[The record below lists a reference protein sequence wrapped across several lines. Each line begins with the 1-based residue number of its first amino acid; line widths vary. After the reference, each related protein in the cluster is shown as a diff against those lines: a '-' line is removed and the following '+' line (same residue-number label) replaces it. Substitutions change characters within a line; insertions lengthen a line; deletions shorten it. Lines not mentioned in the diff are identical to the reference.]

1 GDLRLRDLGLV
12 EAVRPA
18 AVERRAEEDVA
29 DAGRTADE
37 ADLGQIGPGATVR
50 AAGHADDD
58 LVPAQP
64 GALDRRLQPRHE
76 VGQIALALGQRQAA
90 ASPRP
95 ARQRV
100 PAEAGQ
106 LAEQT
111 VLAQQR
117 LDLPLPATGDTR
129 HDQVLVRG
137 QDEAAVVALGEAAE
151 PGAHLAGNTPVGDV
165 EAEVP
170 E

>member
-1 GDLRLRDLGLV
+1 
-12 EAVRPA
+12 
-18 AVERRAEEDVA
+18 
-29 DAGRTADE
+29 
-37 ADLGQIGPGATVR
+37 
-50 AAGHADDD
+50 
-58 LVPAQP
+58 
-64 GALDRRLQPRHE
+64 
-76 VGQIALALGQRQAA
+76 
-90 ASPRP
+90 
-95 ARQRV
+95 
-100 PAEAGQ
+100 

-170 E
+170 EAVGPLRPAEAIAGALEGERSRLAEPVAEPRFDLGAEPVEPAAVDRVL